1 LLKNKVQKFIF
12 FLIIIITSNEI
23 YAFKSNEKIQFTIK
37 KNNNLNLIIA
47 SENRFKSD
55 DIYYRQ
61 YEIGINYPFNF
72 LIEDLNLNFNLK
84 YAYTKSNNDW
94 SLEKRPHIQISKIF
108 SMPNTYIELRTRHEY
123 RLKSDNQET
132 ARNRVR
138 IKVTSKNKIFNMKP
152 FVSNELYYD
161 FDEKELTT
169 NRLEAGASILLK
181 NKTEASFYYKLVT
194 DLEDSRWEHNHSITL
209 SLSF

>member
-1 LLKNKVQKFIF
+1 MKNKVQKFIF
-12 FLIIIITSNEI
+12 SLIIIITSNEI
-23 YAFKSNEKIQFTIK
+23 YAFKNNEKIQFTT
-37 KNNNLNLIIA
+37 KNNNLNFVIA

-84 YAYTKSNNDW
+84 YAYTKSNNGW

-108 SMPNTYIELRTRHEY
+108 SIPNTYIELRTRHEY
-123 RLKSDNQET
+123 RLKSNNQET
-132 ARNRVR
+132 ARNRMR
-138 IKVTSKNKIFNMKP
+138 IKVISKNKIFNMNP

-169 NRLEAGASILLK
+169 NRLEVGANFLLK
-181 NKTEASFYYKLVT
+181 NKTKTSFYYKLVT
-194 DLEDSRWEHNHSITL
+194 DLDDNSWEHNHSLTL
-209 SLSF
+209 AMSF

>member
-1 LLKNKVQKFIF
+1 MKNKVQKFIF

-23 YAFKSNEKIQFTIK
+23 YAFKHNEKIQFTIK
-37 KNNNLNLIIA
+37 NNNLNFVIA

-84 YAYTKSNNDW
+84 YAYTKSNNSW
-94 SLEKRPHIQISKIF
+94 SLEKRPHIQISKVF

-132 ARNRVR
+132 ARNRMR
-138 IKVTSKNKIFNMKP
+138 IKVTSKNKVFNMNP

-169 NRLEAGASILLK
+169 NRLEVGASFLLK
-181 NKTEASFYYKLVT
+181 NETETSFYYKLVT
-194 DLEDSRWEHNHSITL
+194 DLDDSGWGHNHSLTL
-209 SLSF
+209 TISF